1 MPDLDIR
8 EGDLERLSHEL
19 EEVSEKV
26 GRYIPLPHNLARV
39 RSAMP
44 GSSAAQN
51 AQQAGE
57 HIEVQL
63 STLRT
68 SFGSLADNVMAS
80 AKQFSVTEDI
90 NDMAL
95 QAIRASA
102 PTGYLPTGLM
112 RGW

>member
-1 MPDLDIR
+1 MPDLKICT
-8 EGDLERLSHEL
+8 GDLERLSHEL

-26 GRYIPLPHNLARV
+26 GHYISLPYNLARV

-44 GSSAAQN
+44 GSSAAPN

-68 SFGSLADNVMAS
+68 SFGNLADNVMAS
-80 AKQFSVTEDI
+80 AKQFSVIENI
-90 NDMAL
+90 NDAML
-95 QAIRASA
+95 QSIGACI
-102 PTGYLPTGLM
+102 PDLPPVRPREG
-112 RGW
+112 